1 MLLNTDTFKS
11 FKGVKPASMLAIRNE
26 LANDGLVYVNNVK
39 PIFTETIGNSI
50 SFFDTWF
57 DQYNTIEDF
66 HSNIELI
73 SRKIRSLT
81 KNFETNHLI
90 HE

>member
-1 MLLNTDTFKS
+1 MLLNADTFKT
-11 FKGVKPASMLAIRNE
+11 FKGVRPESILSIRNE

-50 SFFDTWF
+50 SFFDAWF
-57 DQYNTIEDF
+57 DQYNTIDSF
-66 HSNIELI
+66 HTNLDLI
-73 SRKIRSLT
+73 SKKIKNLA